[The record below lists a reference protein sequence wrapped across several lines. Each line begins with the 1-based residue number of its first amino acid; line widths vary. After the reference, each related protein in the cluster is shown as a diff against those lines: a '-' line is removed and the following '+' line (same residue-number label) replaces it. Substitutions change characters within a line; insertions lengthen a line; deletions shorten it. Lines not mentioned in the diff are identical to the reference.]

1 MTQPAYVP
9 VRPTDRVRSSKALST
24 PQPWR
29 LGRPGDAMDLQ
40 ASSGPRFGSS
50 GPDLGYG
57 LKLARRFDDRL
68 VLAQGEDHHDVVTGC
83 FACASRRAS
92 HFGRAP
98 VIFDYEW
105 AYGIWGYL
113 GSAPADL
120 VKWRQAM
127 FRGASHSYW
136 DQRRIADAVKAEA
149 LTISPSA
156 ASADLNL
163 WKERLIV

>member
-1 MTQPAYVP
+1 
-9 VRPTDRVRSSKALST
+9 
-24 PQPWR
+24 
-29 LGRPGDAMDLQ
+29 MDLK
-40 ASSGPRFGSS
+40 ASSGPRFGSA

-68 VLAQGEDHHDVVTGC
+68 VCDPGEDHHDVIAGC
-83 FACASRRAS
+83 FACASRRSS

-105 AYGIWGYL
+105 AYGIWGFL

-120 VKWRQAM
+120 VEWRRNM
-127 FRGASHSYW
+127 FRGAAHSYW

-149 LTISPSA
+149 LTITPSA
-156 ASADLNL
+156 AGADLNL